1 MKCPNE
7 GTLQAYLD
15 GEQAGAADHLQVCA
29 ACRARLARLEATAAR
44 VNAWMDAL
52 GDGEVCEAGYSSP
65 VLKSL
70 PANGVRWGWAAI
82 ALAAAASI
90 ALFFATAPAR
100 KKPGAPVVQAKVTPS
115 VAPAVPVVTPRKPV
129 ARTARR
135 IRRPP
140 KPLPS
145 RNDDFVAL
153 DDGEP
158 MQMGMVVRVMLPV
171 TDVSLTGGPQEVAA
185 DLAIGEDGRPRAFR
199 LVR

>member
-7 GTLQAYLD
+7 GKLQAYLD

-65 VLKSL
+65 
-70 PANGVRWGWAAI
+70 

-145 RNDDFVAL
+145 PNDDFVAL